1 MKNLL
6 IILDSLLSKRQK
18 IIVTT
23 FIISIGFLIVTHQN
37 TVLFRKYHYV
47 AILALISYLLCIWSM
62 LKGMTKTKAILVFI
76 LPIYYIVAMIGF
88 YFLFQQIRWLTRIPV
103 ALFFGASFYWLLLSQ
118 NVFHVAS
125 DRAIPLYRAATTANF
140 VYSIFTLILIHSI
153 IFSFNL
159 PFYWNG
165 VLIFGVS
172 LPIIIQ
178 SLWAVK
184 IGPLTSHIAV
194 YSAVIS
200 LILAEAGIALS
211 FWSASPLVLSLF
223 LNSISYALVG
233 IVLDLLKERTNKR
246 VILEYSSVGGILFS
260 IIFFITTLFT

>member
-18 IIVTT
+18 IILTT
-23 FIISIGFLIVTHQN
+23 IFISIGFLFVTHQN
-37 TVLFRKYHYV
+37 TVLFRKYHYIV
-47 AILALISYLLCIWSM
+47 ILCIISYLLCLWSL
-62 LKGMTKTKAILVFI
+62 LKGMTKTKAFMVLI
-76 LPIYYIVAMIGF
+76 LPIYYIVSMIGF

-103 ALFFGASFYWLLLSQ
+103 AVFFALSFYCLLLSQ

-140 VYSIFTLILIHSI
+140 VYTIFTLILLHSI

-165 VLIFGVS
+165 VLFFASS

-178 SLWAVK
+178 SLWVVK
-184 IGPLTSHIAV
+184 IGELSSHIVV

-200 LILAEAGIALS
+200 LILAEGGIALS

-223 LNSISYALVG
+223 LNSISYSILG
-233 IVLDLLKERTNKR
+233 IVLDLLRERTSKR
-246 VILEYSSVGGILFS
+246 VVLEYSSVGGILFG
-260 IIFFITTLFT
+260 IILFITSLFT

>member
-1 MKNLL
+1 
-6 IILDSLLSKRQK
+6 
-18 IIVTT
+18 
-23 FIISIGFLIVTHQN
+23 
-37 TVLFRKYHYV
+37 
-47 AILALISYLLCIWSM
+47 M
-62 LKGMTKTKAILVFI
+62 LKGMTKTKALLVFI
-76 LPIYYIVAMIGF
+76 LPIYYIFSMIGF

-103 ALFFGASFYWLLLSQ
+103 AVFFGLTYYCLLLTQ

-140 VYSIFTLILIHSI
+140 VYSIFTLILVHSI

-165 VLIFGVS
+165 VLLFVGS
-172 LPIIIQ
+172 LPVVIQ

-184 IGPLTSHIAV
+184 IGPLTSHIVV
-194 YSAVIS
+194 YSAAIS

-223 LNSISYALVG
+223 INSISYALMG

-246 VILEYSSVGGILFS
+246 VVLEYSLVGGILFS
-260 IIFFITTLFT
+260 VIFFITTLFT

>member
-6 IILDSLLSKRQK
+6 LIFDSLLSKRQK
-18 IIVTT
+18 IIIST
-23 FIISIGFLIVTHQN
+23 IIIFLGFLIVTHQN
-37 TVLFRKYHYV
+37 VALFRKYHYI
-47 AILALISYLLCIWSM
+47 AILAGVSYLLCLWSL
-62 LKGMTKTKAILVFI
+62 LKGMNKTKAVMVFI
-76 LPIYYIVAMIGF
+76 LPIYFIISMIGF

-103 ALFFGASFYWLLLSQ
+103 AIFFGLAFYCLLLAQ

-140 VYSIFTLILIHSI
+140 VYSIFTLILLHSI

-165 VLIFGVS
+165 VLFFSLS
-172 LPIIIQ
+172 LPIIMQ
-178 SLWAVK
+178 SLWVVK
-184 IGPLTSHIAV
+184 IGPLSSHVVV
-194 YSAVIS
+194 YSAAIS

-223 LNSISYALVG
+223 LNSISYALLG
-233 IVLDLLKERTNKR
+233 IVLDLLKERTSKR
-246 VILEYSSVGGILFS
+246 VIIEYSSVGGILFS
-260 IIFFITTLFT
+260 IILFITTLFT